1 MLKFS
6 MREIIVDIFKDKIF
20 SNLDQINSVA
30 IVGGG
35 LLDPEVQALLKI
47 KHLEVDCYGID
58 EGLIELDLNYL
69 QHINKAYDLVICSQV
84 LEHLFDA
91 KTALSNLIH
100 MTKPGKF
107 LWIGCPASNRSHGSP
122 NYYSAGYQPELIIR
136 LIDVYCNSFSV
147 GGVIGSKRQYFMT
160 HALRVWPT
168 KKELKNPLINYNFN
182 RRQESVTKKIIRF
195 IYDLPLRS
203 YLYSLPYRPTSQV
216 EYATE
221 TWVFSRIDT
230 LKS

>member
-1 MLKFS
+1 
-6 MREIIVDIFKDKIF
+6 MREIIVDIFKDKIVP
-20 SNLDQINSVA
+20 NLDQISSVA

-58 EGLIELDLNYL
+58 GDLIELDLNYF
-69 QHINKAYDLVICSQV
+69 QQINKLYDLVICSQV
-84 LEHLFDA
+84 LEHLFDV
-91 KTALSNLIH
+91 KTALINLIH

-122 NYYSAGYQPELIIR
+122 EYYSAGYQPELIIR
-136 LIDVYCNSFSV
+136 LIDVYCNSSSV
-147 GGVIGSKRQYFMT
+147 GGVIGSQRQYFMT
-160 HALRVWPT
+160 HALRIWPT

-195 IYDLPLRS
+195 LYDFPFRA
-203 YLYSLPYRPTSQV
+203 YLYSLPCKPTSQV

-221 TWVFSRIDT
+221 TWVFTRIDA
-230 LKS
+230 LKP

>member
-20 SNLDQINSVA
+20 PNLDHINSVA

-47 KHLEVDCYGID
+47 KHLKVDCYGID
-58 EGLIELDLNYL
+58 KDSIEFDLNHF
-69 QHINKAYDLVICSQV
+69 QQINKAYDLVICSQV

-91 KTALSNLIH
+91 KTALVNLIH

-122 NYYSAGYQPELIIR
+122 NYYSAGYQPDLIIR
-136 LIDVYCNSFSV
+136 LIDTYCNSFSI
-147 GGVIGSKRQYFMT
+147 GGVVGSERQYFMT
-160 HALRVWPT
+160 HALRIWPT
-168 KKELKNPLINYNFN
+168 KEELKNPLINYNFN

-195 IYDLPLRS
+195 IYDFPLRA
-203 YLYSLPYRPTSQV
+203 YLYSLPYSPTSQV

-221 TWVFSRIDT
+221 TWVFSRIDK

>member
-1 MLKFS
+1 
-6 MREIIVDIFKDKIF
+6 MREIIVDIFKDKIVP
-20 SNLDQINSVA
+20 NLDQINSVA

-58 EGLIELDLNYL
+58 EDLIELDLNYL
-69 QHINKAYDLVICSQV
+69 QQINKLYDLVICSQV

-91 KTALSNLIH
+91 KTALINLIN

-122 NYYSAGYQPELIIR
+122 EYYSAGYQPELIIR
-136 LIDVYCNSFSV
+136 LIDVYCNSSSV
-147 GGVIGSKRQYFMT
+147 GGVIGSQRQYFMT
-160 HALRVWPT
+160 HALRIWPT

-195 IYDLPLRS
+195 LYDFPFRA
-203 YLYSLPYRPTSQV
+203 YLYSLPYKPTSQV

-221 TWVFSRIDT
+221 TWVFTRIDA